1 MTWAPRGRKLGERSL
16 DRGADEVTGAGKT
29 DDVIA
34 LILEELDFLAI
45 GGGAACSGSL
55 YSAYKR
61 T

>member
-1 MTWAPRGRKLGERSL
+1 M
-16 DRGADEVTGAGKT
+16 TGAGKT